1 MQFGEKTWKDIGTMT
16 DKVVVVPLGSME
28 QHGHHLPLLT
38 DTMICAEFAKRAE
51 AALGD
56 EVLFLPVLWL
66 GASDHHRAF
75 PGTVSV
81 NNQLYTQIII
91 DVLESLIGAGF
102 KRIIFLNA
110 HGGNEL
116 PGFSGIYEVQRRH
129 REQKEL
135 WIIFASWM
143 EVANQQIARLT
154 DLFDYDWVQKRVIHA
169 CELETSMILRLTPK
183 LVKVEDAVG
192 TRSAFPSKFYVSD
205 FSSPSRVATLRPF
218 DHHSKTGA
226 FGYPEKGTEAKGE
239 ALLDLA
245 AKEIIALIAEF
256 KTWPALE
263 PQ

>member
-1 MQFGEKTWKDIGTMT
+1 MQFGERTWKDIEGMK

-56 EVLFLPVLWL
+56 DVLFLPVLWL

-75 PGTVSV
+75 PGTVSIG
-81 NNQLYTQIII
+81 NQLYMQVIT
-91 DVLESLIGAGF
+91 DVLESLVGAGF
-102 KRIIFLNA
+102 KRIMFLNA

-116 PGFSGIYEVQRRH
+116 PGFNAIYEVQRRH
-129 REQKEL
+129 REARDL

-143 EVANQQIARLT
+143 EVASQQIASLT
-154 DLFDYDWVQKRVIHA
+154 DLVQKRVIHA
-169 CELETSMILRLTPK
+169 CELETSMILHLTPK
-183 LVKVEDAVG
+183 LVNMDEAVG
-192 TRSAFPSKFYVSD
+192 TRTEFPSKFYNTD
-205 FSSPSRVATLRPF
+205 FSSSSRVATLRPF

-239 ALLDLA
+239 ALFDIA
-245 AKEIIALIAEF
+245 TKEMIALIAEF
-256 KTWPALE
+256 KTWPTLE
-263 PQ
+263 AQ